1 LVGLALFGC
10 SSNGPGD
17 RYVAIMAP
25 LNGATT
31 SFQRAVATVDD
42 RTSAASVEK
51 TAAPFSSAI
60 GTADAKLTAAHWP
73 GRTDHDVKDLV
84 AANRALVAAL
94 SVPTRQKDFSPSGW
108 MSQVHAAESGTLNAS
123 NAVRQDLGLSGGD

>member
-1 LVGLALFGC
+1 MVGLALCGC

-31 SFQRAVATVDD
+31 SFQRGVATFDD

-51 TAAPFSSAI
+51 TAAPFSNAI
-60 GTADAKLTAAHWP
+60 GTADAKLTAARWP
-73 GRTDHDVKDLV
+73 RGTDHDVKDLV

-94 SVPTRQKDFSPSGW
+94 VVPTQQDFSGSRW
-108 MSQVHAAESGTLNAS
+108 MSQVHAAEAGTLNAS
-123 NAVRQDLGLSGGD
+123 NAVRQDLGLSGGG